1 MLIFCLCLLAMFLFW
16 LFGYILGTL
25 LYVLIL
31 IFGHLFNYWHLYL
44 PVFIIACIC
53 HHIRTPN
60 MIVFMLCLAAMG
72 WSYLVILIHFGQ
84 QK

>member
-1 MLIFCLCLLAMFLFW
+1 MLIFCFCLLAMFLFW
-16 LFGYILGTL
+16 LFGRILGTL

-44 PVFIIACIC
+44 PVFIIACIWY
-53 HHIRTPN
+53 HIGTLN
-60 MIVFMLCLAAMG
+60 MTVFMLCLAAMG
-72 WSYLVILIHFGQ
+72 WSYLVILVHFGK